1 MLDIHP
7 DDLEYPTSDGKP
19 MAESDLHRD
28 QMFLLIETLSDYF
41 RGDPQVYVSGDIL
54 LFYQQGDKRKH
65 LAPDVLVVLGIEKR
79 PRNNYL
85 LWREGKAP
93 DVVFEVT
100 SASTRNEDLGKKQRL
115 CAMMGV
121 QEYVLFDLRQEYLDP
136 PLRLLRLAGDSY
148 VPVVGKL
155 FLETIGLEL
164 VVVDDQLRLVGPDG
178 KLLPTRREALA
189 EIDAALAEMDAA
201 LAEKDALRAE
211 KDMSLAEKDTAL
223 VEKDRVLAE
232 KDAALAESC
241 GQLIDTRRD
250 LSETRDE
257 LTRTRAALAEKD
269 AALVERDRVLAEQ
282 HAALAEAERQRR
294 AVEERLRE
302 LEG

>member
-19 MAESDLHRD
+19 MAETDLHRD

-115 CAMMGV
+115 YAKMGV
-121 QEYVLFDLRQEYLDP
+121 QEYVLFDPRQEYLDP
-136 PLRLLRLAGDSY
+136 RLRLLRLAGDSY

-164 VVVDDQLRLVGPDG
+164 VVVDEQLRLVGPDG
-178 KLLPTRREALA
+178 KLLPTPREA
-189 EIDAALAEMDAA
+189 
-201 LAEKDALRAE
+201 
-211 KDMSLAEKDTAL
+211 LAEKDTAL
-223 VEKDRVLAE
+223 AE
-232 KDAALAESC
+232 AC

>member
-19 MAESDLHRD
+19 MAETDFHRD
-28 QMFLLIETLSDYF
+28 QMVLLIETLSDYF

-85 LWREGKAP
+85 LWREDKAP

-115 CAMMGV
+115 YAKMGV
-121 QEYVLFDLRQEYLDP
+121 QEYVLFDPRQEYLDP
-136 PLRLLRLAGDSY
+136 RLRLLRLAGDSY

-164 VVVDDQLRLVGPDG
+164 VVVGEQLRLVGPDG
-178 KLLPTRREALA
+178 KLLPTPREALA
-189 EIDAALAEMDAA
+189 E
-201 LAEKDALRAE
+201 
-211 KDMSLAEKDTAL
+211 KDT
-223 VEKDRVLAE
+223 
-232 KDAALAESC
+232 ALAESC

-257 LTRTRAALAEKD
+257 LTRTRVTLAEKD
-269 AALVERDRVLAEQ
+269 AALAEKDTALVEKDAALAEKDRVLAVQ
-282 HAALAEAERQRR
+282 HAALAEAERKCR
-294 AVEERLRE
+294 ALEERLRQID
-302 LEG
+302 G